1 MYIMSDYVIAVPT
14 YKRPKTCS
22 KTLSLLWK
30 NNLLGKTT
38 LFVTGDEYSL
48 YKEECT
54 RTGLVPGNIVIGVVG
69 LVAQRRFI
77 YNHYPE
83 NTKIFMM
90 DDDIDK
96 YIDISGGSPDMDDFI
111 TIGFDECLTQG
122 ARLFGLYAVPNPFFM
137 KNTVSTDLKFCVGS
151 SYGIIKRG
159 PEPDVPMDEL
169 TALKE
174 DYFRTC
180 AYWNTDKKIIRLNFV
195 APKTKYYKGT
205 GGLAS
210 QRSINNIKDC
220 AELLQSL
227 YPDYV
232 TLFTR
237 KTTGFTEVRLKEKK
251 QKVKCHCL
259 INDSPP
265 A

>member
-1 MYIMSDYVIAVPT
+1 MDDYVIAVPS
-14 YKRPKTCS
+14 YCRAKTCQ
-22 KTLSLLWK
+22 KTLKLLQS

-38 LFVTGDEYSL
+38 LFVVADNYEI
-48 YKEECT
+48 YKDECT
-54 RTGLVPGNIVIGVVG
+54 KAGLVPGNIVIGVIG

-90 DDDIDK
+90 DDDIDS
-96 YIDISGGSPDMDDFI
+96 YIDISGGSPNMNDFI
-111 TIGFDECLTQG
+111 STGFYECIIQG

-137 KNTVSTDLKFCVGS
+137 KNTVTTDLKFCVGS
-151 SYGIIKRG
+151 SYGIIKLG
-159 PEPDVPMDEL
+159 PEPMVPMDEL

-180 AYWNTDKKIIRLNFV
+180 AYWTTDKKIIRLNYI

-210 QRSINNIKDC
+210 QRSKENIDDC
-220 AELLQSL
+220 AKLLQMM
-227 YPDYV
+227 YPDFV

-237 KTTGFTEVRLKEKK
+237 KTTGFTEVRLKVKRAKK
-251 QKVKCHCL
+251 
-259 INDSPP
+259 I
-265 A
+265 